1 MNVISSSYGNDSTAM
16 IQWAHERQLQ
26 DVHVLFIDTGWS
38 APGWMARVE
47 AMEQWVKSLG
57 FNAVR
62 LTPAVQ
68 FIELMKA
75 KKGFPSQRY
84 QWCSVHLKGVPFL
97 DWIDQADLDCKATV
111 LIGKRRAES
120 PERADTTEF
129 IESSEY
135 HGGRLVWHPLFKH
148 TDADRNA
155 LLQRAGFEPLPHRS
169 RECSPCI
176 NSNRADLRL
185 LDETDISKV
194 EQLEID
200 VGKTMFRPARHN
212 GAEGVRKVIAWASA
226 SPGTYNEAQ
235 EDLFN
240 GCSSGYCGF

>member
-1 MNVISSSYGNDSTAM
+1 MNVISSSYGNDSVAM
-16 IQWAHERQLQ
+16 IQWAHEAGLP
-26 DVHVLFIDTGWS
+26 DVHVLFIDTGW
-38 APGWMARVE
+38 AATGWLDRVSKAE
-47 AMEQWVKSLG
+47 EWVKSLG

-62 LTPAVQ
+62 LTPEVQ
-68 FIELMKA
+68 FEELMRS

-97 DWIDQADLDCKATV
+97 GWIDEADKECKATV
-111 LIGKRRAES
+111 LIGKRRDES
-120 PERADTTEF
+120 PERADTAEF
-129 IESSEY
+129 IASSEY
-135 HGGRLVWHPLFKH
+135 HGGRRVWHPLFLH

-155 LLQRAGFEPLPHRS
+155 LLKRAGFEPLPHRS

-185 LDETDISKV
+185 LDETDIAKV
-194 EQLEID
+194 EALESE

-212 GAEGVRKVIAWASA
+212 GAVGVRKVIAWASA

-235 EDLFN
+235 DDLFSE
-240 GCSSGYCGF
+240 CSSGYCGH

>member
-1 MNVISSSYGNDSTAM
+1 MNVISSSYGNDSVAM
-16 IQWAHERQLQ
+16 IQWAHEAGLPN
-26 DVHVLFIDTGWS
+26 VHVLFINTGW
-38 APGWMARVE
+38 AATGWLDRVSKAE
-47 AMEQWVKSLG
+47 EWVKSLG

-68 FIELMKA
+68 FTELMKA

-97 DWIDQADLDCKATV
+97 SWIDEADPECKATV
-111 LIGKRRAES
+111 LIGKRRDES
-120 PERADTTEF
+120 PERADTAEF
-129 IESSEY
+129 IASSEY
-135 HGGRLVWHPLFKH
+135 HGGRRVWHPLFLH
-148 TDADRNA
+148 TDADRDA
-155 LLQRAGFEPLPHRS
+155 LLKRAGFEPMPHRS

-185 LDETDISKV
+185 LDETDIAKV
-194 EQLEID
+194 EALESE

-212 GAEGVRKVIAWASA
+212 GAVGVRKVIAWASA

-235 EDLFN
+235 DDLFSE
-240 GCSSGYCGF
+240 CSSGYCGH

>member
-1 MNVISSSYGNDSTAM
+1 MNVISSSYGNDSVAM
-16 IQWAHERQLQ
+16 IQWAYEAGLT
-26 DVHVLFIDTGWS
+26 DVHVVFIDTGWS
-38 APGWMARVE
+38 ASGWLERVE
-47 AMEQWVKSLG
+47 QAEQWVRSLG

-62 LTPAVQ
+62 IDPAVK
-68 FIELMKA
+68 FEDLMRA

-97 DWIDQADLDCKATV
+97 DWIDSHDKDCQATV
-111 LIGKRRAES
+111 MIGKRRAES
-120 PERADTTEF
+120 QERADTAEF

-135 HGGRLVWHPLFKH
+135 HGGRRVWHPLFKH
-148 TDADRNA
+148 TDSQRDE

-185 LDETDISKV
+185 LDERDIAKV
-194 EQLEID
+194 EALESE
-200 VGKTMFRPARHN
+200 VGNTMFRPARHN
-212 GAEGVRKVIAWASA
+212 GAVGVRKVIAWASA

-235 EDLFN
+235 EDMFSE
-240 GCSSGYCGF
+240 CSSGYCGH